1 MIKFLILFII
11 LLSSCTKNNEIS
23 NLNYEFNLKNNIT
36 FNEFRQ
42 KLDEYANN
50 SSYPNIDN

>member
-11 LLSSCTKNNEIS
+11 LLSSCTKNNEIN

-36 FNEFRQ
+36 FNEFKQ